1 MPSACSSD
9 VSVTGDSNLPAPDVA
24 LVDAGQLLYHVVWP
38 VDRIAEDW
46 LQATVLDCLLCPK
59 QLCYST
65 GTINRLIARGITKGR
80 EEE

>member
-1 MPSACSSD
+1 MRARQMSRGLA
-9 VSVTGDSNLPAPDVA
+9 SNLPAPDVA

-46 LQATVLDCLLCPK
+46 LQATVLDCLTTLLCPK

-65 GTINRLIARGITKGR
+65 GTINMLIARGITIGR